1 MQTLWQDLRYGVRML
16 WKQPGF
22 TLIAVLTLAL
32 GIGANTAIFSV
43 VNGVLLK
50 PLPYREPERLVHIY
64 RMQPPVSRSPVS
76 RPAWFDFSGQQQV
89 FSEFAAH
96 YGETFNLT
104 GVDEAERINGRRV
117 TGNFFTLF
125 GLRPALGRF
134 LSAEDDRPGSPRVAL
149 ISHGLWQRRFG
160 GEAGIIGSA
169 IKLNG
174 ETHTIVGVAPPEFRF
189 PDRVEIWTPAR
200 LAESQ
205 QGRGNNYLMMVGR
218 LKDGVTQAQAG
229 AQMNQI
235 AAALARQYPDNHGK
249 LSILLSPLLDEQV
262 RDIRRALW
270 VMLTA
275 VAFVLLIACA
285 NVANLTLARAAARR
299 KEFAVRTALGA
310 PARRIIRQLLKMYG
324 RGASFKSRYRPSLAM
339 PTISRSGACGP

>member
-1 MQTLWQDLRYGVRML
+1 E
-16 WKQPGF
+16 
-22 TLIAVLTLAL
+22 
-32 GIGANTAIFSV
+32 N
-43 VNGVLLK
+43 
-50 PLPYREPERLVHIY
+50 
-64 RMQPPVSRSPVS
+64 
-76 RPAWFDFSGQQQV
+76 
-89 FSEFAAH
+89 
-96 YGETFNLT
+96 
-104 GVDEAERINGRRV
+104 
-117 TGNFFTLF
+117 
-125 GLRPALGRF
+125 
-134 LSAEDDRPGSPRVAL
+134 DRHGSPRADL
-149 ISHGLWQRRFG
+149 ISQGLWQRRFG

-275 VAFVLLIACA
+275 VALVLFVACA
-285 NVANLTLARAAARR
+285 DVGNLSVAPGAARGE
-299 KEFAVRTALGA
+299 KVAG
-310 PARRIIRQLLKMYG
+310 P
-324 RGASFKSRYRPSLAM
+324 
-339 PTISRSGACGP
+339 SGAGGPPRASLQRP